1 MLNGYVGLFWPRCGL
16 SVKQGID
23 VLAGVVDS
31 GYRGEIKV
39 CLYNTSKDN
48 VVIESGDRIA
58 QILIQPVSQME
69 MMAVDS
75 LSDTERGEGGFG
87 SSGV

>member
-1 MLNGYVGLFWPRCGL
+1 M
-16 SVKQGID
+16 
-23 VLAGVVDS
+23 DS

-39 CLYNTSKDN
+39 CLYNTSTLP
-48 VVIESGDRIA
+48 VEIEAGDRIA

-69 MMAVDS
+69 MIAVDT

-87 SSGV
+87 SSGT